1 MKKLFDLLN
10 SGIRNGLGS
19 KATWTTAN
27 FEDKK
32 CKMLSFYSWLRSLKI
47 KDGDREIEYKFVEK
61 TRKKTCIIGFCTT
74 IMSMIDLFQDLS
86 EVEGENIQLFTR
98 HIQQDYLE

>member
-19 KATWTTAN
+19 KAPWTAAN

-47 KDGDREIEYKFVEK
+47 KDGDEYKFVEK

-74 IMSMIDLFQDLS
+74 IIQSMIDLFQDLR